1 MNPWLDKSFGSQ
13 GVILDPFQPKRRL
26 DTKIHQ
32 GTFYWPG
39 AKATLKQKQKVDN
52 DVMKKTKT
60 EKAETSGDDIWSASD
75 FQGWTSRRLS
85 NNLKNSDETF
95 FRSPLKNVSRPISE
109 QFRSDLNS
117 VETSFLNQLFEGSD
131 GSASKS
137 WKAFQTSQT
146 LAATSLQK
154 SNYPNFFLI

>member
-13 GVILDPFQPKRRL
+13 GVILDPFQPK
-26 DTKIHQ
+26 KEAWHQ
-32 GTFYWPG
+32 NPSGDILLARCEWQHLS
-39 AKATLKQKQKVDN
+39 KN
-52 DVMKKTKT
+52 KKLTTMSWKKKT
-60 EKAETSGDDIWSASD
+60 EKAGTSGDDIWSASD

-95 FRSPLKNVSRPISE
+95 FRSPPKKVSRPISG